1 MKNKKIL
8 SLLFICAMM
17 LSLFGCG
24 NTKTVEETR
33 KVTIPYNLSSI
44 SGMGADDDL
53 NDMINTL
60 NEEKKYCNKA
70 YLNKNKDMVL
80 ISTDSQIKKYVS
92 DNRKYMD
99 KILKEFKESNPKYNY
114 ELSKDYSYIKLYF
127 DQELSYDLYGYLL
140 AATIGY
146 TSLNY
151 VLLHGDKDW
160 HITWEVI
167 NCHTNKTVVNWI
179 IPNSKGKSF
188 GNEEWNKSY
197 E

>member
-1 MKNKKIL
+1 MKNKKIF

-33 KVTIPYNLSSI
+33 KVVIPYNLSSI
-44 SGMGADDDL
+44 SGVGEDDDL

-70 YLNKNKDMVL
+70 YLNKNKDIVM
-80 ISTDSQIKKYVS
+80 ISTNKQIKKYVS
-92 DNRKYMD
+92 DNKNIIDRG
-99 KILKEFKESNPKYNY
+99 LKELKKSNSEYSY
-114 ELSKDYSYIKLYF
+114 EMSKDYSSVKLYF
-127 DQELSYDLYGYLL
+127 DEKISMNLFYEIST
-140 AATIGY
+140 ATITY

-151 VLLHGDKDW
+151 ILLNGSKDW

-167 NCHTNKTVVNWI
+167 NCHTQKTVVSWD
-179 IPNSKGKSF
+179 IPGSVGSSF
-188 GNEEWNKSY
+188 SMEDWNKSY

>member
-53 NDMINTL
+53 NDMINGF
-60 NEEKKYCNKA
+60 NEKKKYCNKA
-70 YLNKNKDMVL
+70 YLNKNKDIVM
-80 ISTDSQIKKYVS
+80 ISTNKQIKKYVS
-92 DNRKYMD
+92 DNKNIIDRG
-99 KILKEFKESNPKYNY
+99 LKELKKSNSEYSY
-114 ELSKDYSYIKLYF
+114 EISKDYSSVKLYF
-127 DQELSYDLYGYLL
+127 DEKISEGVYEQLIPASML
-140 AATIGY
+140 A
-146 TSLNY
+146 TSLNFI
-151 VLLHGDKDW
+151 LLNGEKDW
-160 HITWEVI
+160 HFKWEVI
-167 NCHTNKTVVNWI
+167 NCHTNKTVVTWNL
-179 IPNSKGKSF
+179 PNDEENSF
-188 GNEEWNKSY
+188 TADDWRQSY